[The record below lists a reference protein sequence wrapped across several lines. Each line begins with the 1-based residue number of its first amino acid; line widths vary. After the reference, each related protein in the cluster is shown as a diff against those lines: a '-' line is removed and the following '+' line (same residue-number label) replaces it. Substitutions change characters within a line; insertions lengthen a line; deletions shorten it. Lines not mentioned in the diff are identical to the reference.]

1 MSFLSSLSR
10 SLSAKAP
17 LTEKRMMRI
26 LKADNCTVR
35 VRFGGV
41 FAVDHTN
48 QEYYVCRAADLPG
61 MTVQHFHA
69 ALTRAFSYRV
79 RES

>member
-1 MSFLSSLSR
+1 MSFLHPR
-10 SLSAKAP
+10 STRAP
-17 LTEKRMMRI
+17 LTEKRLMRI
-26 LKADNCTVR
+26 LEANHCTAR
-35 VRFGGV
+35 FRFGSV
-41 FAVDHTN
+41 FAVDRTA

-69 ALTRAFSYRV
+69 ALTRAFSFRV